1 MLSVSDLN
9 TDTVCKTPPA
19 VPNSSPPFVA
29 TFIACPAVP
38 VPILNVAGLN
48 VSSYNILSFA
58 FVLELSV
65 PSNTKASPEF
75 EPLPS
80 VPFNKIDSE
89 LFALNPRIESV
100 DNSVEPTALF
110 GIFAEVTFR
119 NFGFFLGADQI
130 VQNSVPAIVFLQV
143 PFAIAS
149 GTMLRTTLIYDFFK
163 NKGKKI
169 INIIS
174 YVIGIMLFIG
184 IAVGGW
190 TDMIKGW
197 EIGEYQG
204 IGAIEFPVYPI
215 RTVIIFSSIIVV
227 FIYISLIINSFTQKK

>member
-1 MLSVSDLN
+1 MGNLLFNFLKKIPEYLQSIAAIWLIL
-9 TDTVCKTPPA
+9 
-19 VPNSSPPFVA
+19 VA
-29 TFIACPAVP
+29 LT
-38 VPILNVAGLN
+38 
-48 VSSYNILSFA
+48 
-58 FVLELSV
+58 
-65 PSNTKASPEF
+65 
-75 EPLPS
+75 
-80 VPFNKIDSE
+80 
-89 LFALNPRIESV
+89 
-100 DNSVEPTALF
+100 
-110 GIFAEVTFR
+110 IFAEVTFR

-174 YVIGIMLFIG
+174 YTVGIMLFIG
-184 IAVGGW
+184 IAIGGW

-204 IGAIEFPVYPI
+204 FFLNNCGFHIHLTNYKFFYSQEIK
-215 RTVIIFSSIIVV
+215 SS
-227 FIYISLIINSFTQKK
+227 KE

>member
-1 MLSVSDLN
+1 MGINLN
-9 TDTVCKTPPA
+9 KIFSKTPEYLQSIA
-19 VPNSSPPFVA
+19 AIWLILVA
-29 TFIACPAVP
+29 LT
-38 VPILNVAGLN
+38 
-48 VSSYNILSFA
+48 
-58 FVLELSV
+58 
-65 PSNTKASPEF
+65 
-75 EPLPS
+75 
-80 VPFNKIDSE
+80 
-89 LFALNPRIESV
+89 
-100 DNSVEPTALF
+100 
-110 GIFAEVTFR
+110 IFAEVAFR

-149 GTMLRTTLIYDFFK
+149 GTMLRTTLIYDFLK
-163 NKGKKI
+163 ARGKKI

-197 EIGEYQG
+197 EIREYQG
-204 IGAIEFPVYPI
+204 ISAIEFPVYPI

-227 FIYISLIINSFTQKK
+227 FIYLSLIIRSFSSNKK